1 MEQSFHAQLK
11 NGNSNSEMQETKY
24 LANGACVYPAFLL
37 QPVSK
42 APCHSEGAFEATD
55 TVPAFGAGES
65 LVLSVLEILRSA
77 HIVPTPAPTAGAV
90 CPSGG

>member
-42 APCHSEGAFEATD
+42 APCHSPEGTPLRDGVRERSKRPT
-55 TVPAFGAGES
+55 PY
-65 LVLSVLEILRSA
+65 LRS
-77 HIVPTPAPTAGAV
+77 VQV
-90 CPSGG
+90 RVSYFLC